1 LAINPVE
8 DDLRH
13 LKAKFGLVLAAASM
27 TGANAFA
34 CGPIEGTYVLKN
46 FFAPDNTLE
55 VTRDANGYR
64 YSLDLYY
71 ANQKNDGSLTS
82 MGMAEGPLSVANC
95 QATGHDPDNECSFSF
110 AFKRDGTVSILQLDS
125 CMTFGHSVDATG
137 LYTKTARP
145 PDSVVRPCP
154 VDASGAQPAA
164 SVPVLTANCA
174 AKARL

>member
-1 LAINPVE
+1 LEINRVE

-13 LKAKFGLVLAAASM
+13 LKTTFGLVLAAASM

-46 FFAPDNTLE
+46 VFAPDNTLT

-95 QATGHDPDNECSFSF
+95 RANGRDPDNDCSFSF

-125 CMTFGHSVDATG
+125 CLTFGHSVTATG
-137 LYTKTARP
+137 EYQKQKRP
-145 PDSVVRPCP
+145 K
-154 VDASGAQPAA
+154 PAA
-164 SVPVLTANCA
+164 AP
-174 AKARL
+174 AR